1 MNTGTDGPKDGE
13 KKDFEV
19 KINTAEESLLSKDL
33 TPPEVKNT
41 EKPTS
46 KKGDGGKSILQK

>member
-19 KINTAEESLLSKDL
+19 KINTAEE
-33 TPPEVKNT
+33 
-41 EKPTS
+41 
-46 KKGDGGKSILQK
+46 